1 MSRSSRC
8 LPANRSTIC
17 TLTDPFGFWLLE
29 ATIHTVHPV
38 VKSDA
43 FICLQRPRRS
53 KLYQKHCIKDEQ
65 RSAHRISQQH
75 EKARSAREARATG
88 SNSGRQPLDPEHT
101 LSRKLTAPPDA
112 IYDTDCGSKKTLHHH
127 VEDGSN
133 TCRGAFSSTKDR
145 FASTA
150 AYRSSTFASVVK
162 EPYADPQAVG
172 PGTYRA
178 PRRAMS
184 VKKQQVPTPTYVSK
198 AARFE
203 EASAQVTAVLALA
216 SPLTNAPPE
225 SFQLG
230 SPRNA
235 GGGGRASPDKEA
247 AMVHNTPNFPILASA
262 TQDTVGPGAY
272 SPTAKARPPE
282 DANFIMMPQH
292 VRGFLDDETLTEAA
306 QDRILTSIQIEKRS
320 KASMDKLWKTG
331 PTAVFKTLKPIV
343 HWGFV
348 PLVIFIALKQE
359 PDLSLMQIFNP
370 FSAPPEP
377 PQLQ

>member
-1 MSRSSRC
+1 MWKRQVANQQSSDK
-8 LPANRSTIC
+8 AN
-17 TLTDPFGFWLLE
+17 GG
-29 ATIHTVHPV
+29 
-38 VKSDA
+38 DA
-43 FICLQRPRRS
+43 
-53 KLYQKHCIKDEQ
+53 HDEQ

-88 SNSGRQPLDPEHT
+88 SNSSRQPLDPDHT

-112 IYDTDCGSKKTLHHH
+112 IYDTDCGSKKTLHRH

-178 PRRAMS
+178 SRRAMS

-203 EASAQVTAVLALA
+203 EASAQVSARWICVFSERYVSSKQHRVVVDAPDRFYDI
-216 SPLTNAPPE
+216 SP
-225 SFQLG
+225 SC
-230 SPRNA
+230 
-235 GGGGRASPDKEA
+235 KEA

-272 SPTAKARPPE
+272 SPTAKPGPAE

-292 VRGFLDDETLTEAA
+292 VRGSLDAETLTEGARDPYGA
-306 QDRILTSIQIEKRS
+306 SGDCGLVEKKDWLAFPAKLHQIEKRT

-359 PDLSLMQIFNP
+359 PDLSYVSLLGSLAGYVAVYLSVCLADSIHWLFLRLR
-370 FSAPPEP
+370 AA
-377 PQLQ
+377 